1 MMADDPRDERAGKRY
16 RAGKADRPERRGEK
30 GGDAPE
36 PARRGGETRMGDE
49 EDARDENEVEATDMA
64 ERHHRERRDMHTRH
78 EREHRDMTKRHTDA
92 RSRLS
97 KPAAEDV
104 LAASGA
110 GQTAEPG

>member
-1 MMADDPRDERAGKRY
+1 MADDPRDERAGKRY

-30 GGDAPE
+30 GGDEPK

-49 EDARDENEVEATDMA
+49 EGARDENEVEAQDMA

-104 LAASGA
+104 MAASGA